1 MVCRFDFILTCSS
14 DKTNPDYFSENEL
27 CFFLTRWKLAFLI
40 NDYSL
45 GFDSQTKLSF
55 EQIKTT
61 RKVFEK
67 YSGFVDS
74 GLDCMIG
81 ITS

>member
-1 MVCRFDFILTCSS
+1 MKI
-14 DKTNPDYFSENEL
+14 
-27 CFFLTRWKLAFLI
+27 FLI